1 MMGNVCQYVAG
12 VLSNAYLNLCVFVY
26 LWLRIC
32 VIVYQRVTTICDRES
47 CSSTLP
53 PPFLA
58 MVYYTVYAPCV
69 CVYYTHTHG
78 GIMQSRREVGISM
91 GAGKRKCCRGAATA
105 ATPTI
110 EQRTEKSEH
119 YTTSYNKNALNKC
132 TGKEHQEASGNYF
145 C

>member
-1 MMGNVCQYVAG
+1 MRWVSCY
-12 VLSNAYLNLCVFVY
+12 SIAYLNLCVFVY
-26 LWLRIC
+26 LWLCIC

-47 CSSTLP
+47 CSSTRP

-58 MVYYTVYAPCV
+58 MG
-69 CVYYTHTHG
+69 YYTHTHTGALYIHTWRLYTHG

-105 ATPTI
+105 ATPTT

-119 YTTSYNKNALNKC
+119 YTTSHNKNALNKC
-132 TGKEHQEASGNYF
+132 TGKEHQEALGNYF